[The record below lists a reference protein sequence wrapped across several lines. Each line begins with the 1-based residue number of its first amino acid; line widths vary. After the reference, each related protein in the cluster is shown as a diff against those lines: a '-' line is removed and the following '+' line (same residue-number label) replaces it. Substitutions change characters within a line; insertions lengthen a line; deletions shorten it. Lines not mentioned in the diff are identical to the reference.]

1 MGGGNSKNQE
11 PVTPTKSTGKRKRK
25 SPRSAKQPVKKRQKL
40 NEDKDLEIASQT
52 TEENVNSFNNETNII
67 EEAAEER
74 VEEISIET
82 IKQQENEFVNSLP
95 VPVRLYPILD
105 VPNDD
110 YQTIKQ
116 KVVTQCLKHE
126 EILSSV
132 VQTTHLILDE
142 INKINSKQIEN
153 SNNLHIQEL
162 KDLQKE
168 NEQENQEKENQ
179 QKEDVMAT
187 EPTLFSSENPFA
199 QLNDAPGVII
209 SENTEK
215 IEEIQIKIEEKI
227 QTDPRIEE
235 NNSGV
240 PGELSENKENQENQ
254 ENQMQI
260 DEKHEQSNEQP
271 EDIEKEAI
279 AKPPAVQIEV
289 SAQNPPQ
296 KIYFYQNP
304 PASAGGNEGEEQAF
318 FKGVKWSP
326 DGTCLLV
333 NCEDKRLRLFEL

>member
-25 SPRSAKQPVKKRQKL
+25 SPRSTKQPVKKRQKL
-40 NEDKDLEIASQT
+40 NEDEDLEIASQT

-82 IKQQENEFVNSLP
+82 IKQQEKEFVNSLP

-227 QTDPRIEE
+227 Q
-235 NNSGV
+235 
-240 PGELSENKENQENQ
+240 ENQ

-279 AKPPAVQIEV
+279 AKPPAIQIEV

-304 PASAGGNEGEEQAF
+304 PASAEGNEGEEQAF

>member
-52 TEENVNSFNNETNII
+52 TEENVNSFNNGTNII
-67 EEAAEER
+67 EEAAESVEER

-227 QTDPRIEE
+227 Q
-235 NNSGV
+235 
-240 PGELSENKENQENQ
+240 ENQ

-279 AKPPAVQIEV
+279 AKPPAIQIEV

-326 DGTCLLV
+326 DGTRSEERRV
-333 NCEDKRLRLFEL
+333 GKEGR